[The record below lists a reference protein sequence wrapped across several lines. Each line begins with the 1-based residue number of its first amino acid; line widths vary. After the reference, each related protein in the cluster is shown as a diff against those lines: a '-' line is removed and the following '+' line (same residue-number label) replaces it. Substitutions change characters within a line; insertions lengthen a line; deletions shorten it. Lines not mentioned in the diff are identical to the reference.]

1 VWGRRPAGVEAIGE
15 NMAARLFLL
24 PRLSLLAGVVPGVVA
39 LSWLSGLP
47 VPAAPMGAAVAFTP
61 PLGTAKT
68 IQVTETVW
76 EAENGPTPGPLRRAG
91 TMTFRIERPGRFWVR
106 WKGNDP
112 SKPISYTVSDGQ
124 TMARY
129 AGKRFGSLRSQP
141 TATSEW
147 PFPMMG
153 LLNNMPGPVSAL
165 PAVRDGKKIL
175 LATRI
180 LAASRDEFWF
190 DPKTHLLTRW
200 VEFMTWQG
208 KTSEVTRTDYTGWV
222 LNRPL
227 SPSVFRLPTVS
238 ARRK

>member
-1 VWGRRPAGVEAIGE
+1 
-15 NMAARLFLL
+15 MAARLFLL

-39 LSWLSGLP
+39 WSWLSGLP
-47 VPAAPMGAAVAFTP
+47 APAAPMGAAVAFTP

-106 WKGNDP
+106 WKENDP

-165 PAVRDGKKIL
+165 PAVRDGKEIL